1 MANIKELMEK
11 YREAI
16 LYVVCGGFTTALTLL
31 SYALFVWLGMEHNIS
46 NILSW
51 TCGILFAFVVNKWIV
66 FNSKCLE
73 RSFVMKEFVSFV
85 GSRIFTG
92 IIAFVMFPILYTYL
106 IDQSLFGIEYL
117 PAKII
122 TVVVEIALNWI
133 LSKYYVFKRKPETK
147 YIDT

>member
-31 SYALFVWLGMEHNIS
+31 SYAIFVQLGVEQNIS
-46 NILSW
+46 HILSW
-51 TCGILFAFVVNKWIV
+51 TCGILFAFIVNKWIV

-73 RSFVMKEFVSFV
+73 RSFVIKEFTSFV

-133 LSKYYVFKRKPETK
+133 LSKYYVFRRKPETE
-147 YIDT
+147 YIDI